1 MESLDRRI
9 DLAHA
14 PAAFAVALTP
24 PTIAET
30 LPNFAAAL
38 AGRKLSPRTIDTY
51 RRAVRYF
58 GTWLGPEATIADI
71 QPGTLLAFQSDMRKR
86 ESATIRKYFCALR
99 CYCRWLIRARLRG
112 DDPTMDLIW
121 PQRTT
126 PLPRALSSA
135 DKAKLE
141 WLLERPLPVLDKAKR
156 WVLIRDRRAIVV
168 MWYAGVRLSEA
179 VNLKWADID
188 LQARS
193 LTVQHG
199 KGNKT
204 RVVGLHSRLVACLEA
219 VGEAERVG
227 YVVGGR
233 GGRKIAGKTLAK
245 MFEAGGW
252 VREAGLDISAHE
264 LRHTFAVTLLR
275 NGADLRAI
283 QLLLGH
289 ASLATTQIYL
299 SLDLKDKQKAIDLLP
314 DRMG

>member
-1 MESLDRRI
+1 LETSLK
-9 DLAHA
+9 
-14 PAAFAVALTP
+14 PTTAAFAVATP

-51 RRAVRYF
+51 RRAVRGF
-58 GTWLGPEATIADI
+58 GAWLGPEATIGDI

-99 CYCRWLIRARLRG
+99 CYCRWLIRARIRL

-126 PLPRALSSA
+126 PLPRALSSSEIELLLA
-135 DKAKLE
+135 
-141 WLLERPLPVLDKAKR
+141 LLERPLPVLDKAKR
-156 WVLIRDRRAIVV
+156 WVRKRDRRAIVV
-168 MWYAGVRLSEA
+168 MLYAGLRLSEA
-179 VNLKWADID
+179 VNLKWTDID
-188 LQARS
+188 LPAKT
-193 LTVQHG
+193 LTVFHG

-204 RVVGLHSRLVACLEA
+204 RMVGLHRQLVQSLEA
-219 VGEAERVG
+219 VPLSERVG
-227 YVVGGR
+227 YVIGGR

-245 MFEAGGW
+245 MFEANGW
-252 VREAGLDISAHE
+252 VRDAGLDISAHE
-264 LRHTFAVTLLR
+264 LRHTFATQLLR

-283 QLLLGH
+283 QLMLGH

-299 SLDLKDKQKAIDLLP
+299 HLSMSDKQRAIDLLP
-314 DRMG
+314 DRLI